1 MFAYKRNFF
10 SPFCVVLPIL
20 ILCGCGPL
28 VGGKA
33 FTYREPVT
41 DPDIIVDI
49 YLPEKALQGTTLFSD
64 NHNLEKPR
72 IVEVNMRGE
81 IVWQYLVPEN
91 LKHYTNPG
99 FDAEL
104 LPNNNILFVL
114 PRSGVYEIDRKGNVN
129 WSYTDDKVSHDAD
142 RLPNGNTLVVWGGGD
157 QISDAQVKEINPKG
171 KIVWS
176 WYAKDHFNMSPY
188 KDISWEG
195 WTHAN
200 AVTRLKNG
208 NTLVSL
214 RNFCFVA
221 EVNPQGSVVR
231 KIGEGVFYSQHDPE
245 ELSNANILVA
255 NQNIPNGRL
264 TGYPNEMAI
273 TIRQK
278 QPRWHQA
285 LEIDPNTGNIIWQ
298 SQKFGLE
305 DMPVRDADRLPN
317 GNTLITT
324 PTRLIEVTAEGEIVW
339 ELKIKGIKNIPM
351 EKVFKGLYKAQRN
364 ARP

>member
-1 MFAYKRNFF
+1 M
-10 SPFCVVLPIL
+10 
-20 ILCGCGPL
+20 
-28 VGGKA
+28 
-33 FTYREPVT
+33 
-41 DPDIIVDI
+41 
-49 YLPEKALQGTTLFSD
+49 
-64 NHNLEKPR
+64 
-72 IVEVNMRGE
+72 
-81 IVWQYLVPEN
+81 
-91 LKHYTNPG
+91 
-99 FDAEL
+99 
-104 LPNNNILFVL
+104 
-114 PRSGVYEIDRKGNVN
+114 
-129 WSYTDDKVSHDAD
+129 
-142 RLPNGNTLVVWGGGD
+142 
-157 QISDAQVKEINPKG
+157 KEINPKG

-176 WYAKDHFNMSPY
+176 WYAKDHFNRSPY

-208 NTLVSL
+208 NTLISL

-245 ELSNANILVA
+245 ELSNGNILVA

-317 GNTLITT
+317 SNTLITT

-339 ELKIKGIKNIPM
+339 ELKIKGIRNIPM